1 MGIFYN
7 DGSLLNLFFLN
18 YSAFKNTQ
26 AKTI

>member
-7 DGSLLNLFFLN
+7 DGSLLNLFFHN
-18 YSAFKNTQ
+18 YSTFKNTQ